1 MWMTRPSRNLTPVL
15 LGLSLSLLPGWG
27 MAQSKAR
34 QNAQTSQSAAQ
45 PAPAAAPAPSGPAA
59 FRVNGEAQPQARFDL
74 LLREQLERGATDTP
88 ELRARIREVMLTQSV
103 MAQEAVRMGI
113 DRQSDTRAL
122 LELNRQNTLAQL
134 WQQQQMRDAQVSDAD
149 IAAEYQRQVQAMG
162 KEEFRIRHVLLADEN
177 TARQTIDRFQ
187 KGTSIATLAA
197 ELSRDPVSRERGGLS
212 DWLPEGRLTPE
223 VLKVV
228 QSLNKGQLHSTPVQT
243 PTGWQVL
250 MLEDKRP
257 FAAVP
262 LDNVKAQIRNALALQ
277 MVQAKLK
284 TLRDAAKVE

>member
-1 MWMTRPSRNLTPVL
+1 MWTPHPSRALIPLL
-15 LGLSLSLLPGWG
+15 LGLSVGLAPSLG
-27 MAQSKAR
+27 
-34 QNAQTSQSAAQ
+34 NAQTRVRQAA
-45 PAPAAAPAPSGPAA
+45 PKEAPAAPAAPAATPAAPGPTA

-74 LLREQLERGATDTP
+74 LLREQLERGAADTP
-88 ELRARIREVMLTQSV
+88 ELRARIREVMVTQSV
-103 MAQEAVRMGI
+103 MAQEAARVGI

-134 WQQQQMRDAQVSDAD
+134 WQQQQIREAQVSDAD

-162 KEEFRIRHVLLADEN
+162 KEEFRIRHVLLADEA
-177 TARQTIDRFQ
+177 TARQTIERFQ
-187 KGTSIATLAA
+187 KGASIATLAA
-197 ELSRDPVSRERGGLS
+197 ELSRDPISRERGGLS

-223 VLKVV
+223 VLKAV
-228 QSLNKGQLHSTPVQT
+228 QALSKGQLHNAPVQT

-257 FAAVP
+257 FAAAP

-277 MVQAKLK
+277 IVQGKLK